1 MSFGFDKNNILYV
14 ATLDQLHA
22 VDLSD
27 TQRTNI
33 ESESIDPKNQGFW
46 KGVLKFDSKDK
57 FRLKKLYDKED
68 SLEGNSV
75 VGIFDREGVAAFD
88 RIMVQGNGADR
99 KLELWQVVK
108 PLELVKEVEDKSRTT
123 FRCFKHAILRDK
135 SEVTVVVRLSGRAD
149 LYWNGKMIST
159 TIGND
164 DYIYTKGLEINY
176 EGIIMKRK
184 RK

>member
-46 KGVLKFDSKDK
+46 KGALKFDSKDK